1 MVERRRTKIKRAS
14 ALFFLVQQL
23 WIFLRCACLKA
34 KIAKDCNA
42 TTSFPLRCQEIFFK
56 IADAFRGKSC
66 RNLQSNHF
74 VISATV
80 PLFDLQ
86 VPGLCST
93 HHAPKILRSG
103 GTEKGCKVGTQETC
117 RANHLQT
124 NIEARLK
131 GVEPRKKKHN
141 YWLVSSNA
149 LIFGTIQP

>member
-1 MVERRRTKIKRAS
+1 MIPLQIIHSFHDHGKRKGELRLS
-14 ALFFLVQQL
+14 LFFLL
-23 WIFLRCACLKA
+23 A
-34 KIAKDCNA
+34 KVCRQKSQRIASDHSV
-42 TTSFPLRCQEIFFK
+42 SFAIYRNFFEA
-56 IADAFRGKSC
+56 ADAFRGKSC

-93 HHAPKILRSG
+93 HHAPKILRSR

-141 YWLVSSNA
+141 Y
-149 LIFGTIQP
+149 

>member
-1 MVERRRTKIKRAS
+1 MRGRVGKSRKGS
-14 ALFFLVQQL
+14 QGDHSV
-23 WIFLRCACLKA
+23 
-34 KIAKDCNA
+34 
-42 TTSFPLRCQEIFFK
+42 SFAMSRIFFK
-56 IADAFRGKSC
+56 IAEASVAKSC
-66 RNLQSNHF
+66 RNSQSDHF
-74 VISATV
+74 IISATV

-86 VPGLCST
+86 EPGLYS
-93 HHAPKILRSG
+93 KIRGLRIPRSG

-141 YWLVSSNA
+141 YLLVSSNV

>member
-23 WIFLRCACLKA
+23 WIFLRCVGLEA
-34 KIAKDCNA
+34 KIAKDCKA
-42 TTSFPLRCQEIFFK
+42 TTPFPLRCQDNFFSRRK
-56 IADAFRGKSC
+56 TFRSKSC
-66 RNLQSNHF
+66 RNSQSDHF

-86 VPGLCST
+86 VSGLLPT
-93 HHAPKILRSG
+93 YHAPKILRSG

-141 YWLVSSNA
+141 Y
-149 LIFGTIQP
+149 

>member
-1 MVERRRTKIKRAS
+1 MSSQEVSIIVLHGRKEENQNQES
-14 ALFFLVQQL
+14 FGSLFF
-23 WIFLRCACLKA
+23 WCSSSGFFFLCRRFADKNR
-34 KIAKDCNA
+34 KGSQA
-42 TTSFPLRCQEIFFK
+42 TTPFPLRSTEIFFK
-56 IADAFRGKSC
+56 AADTFRGKSC
-66 RNLQSNHF
+66 RNSQSDHF

-93 HHAPKILRSG
+93 HHAPKILRSR

-131 GVEPRKKKHN
+131 GVEPRKKKHS
-141 YWLVSSNA
+141 Y
-149 LIFGTIQP
+149 